1 MPKKILCVSL
11 SLCAIL
17 YAAPTSV
24 PTQMQQQGQKSQQ
37 QEYGRGWLK
46 YDDESKQPQNQ
57 PQQINPKATE
67 KDLLIAILQEQKIAN
82 RIQME
87 MLEIMKVVHDLPRMV
102 EVNGKKCLS
111 NSSEDCFVMPII
123 GDGARIPVMRK
134 WLENPT
140 VENALAYY
148 KWQSKYLNHVFN
160 AGYSLEAAA
169 KNTRYPFAATPPHLT
184 MEDGQGQDER
194 KKMVKEKLKQ
204 HSPNMEVA
212 ILMGKNYGYDIENIV
227 LLREVYDEIKSM
239 GVKTRF
245 VFESQEALN
254 RFNNLHEKALGQDAS
269 DLWRNIPNTDK
280 VISPNSFK
288 NDKIDTYMTPMYIFR
303 YRNVSNQKSFN
314 QVIGIGRDRP
324 KDIINMM
331 TRSMI
336 LFGVIK
342 PEELAGTHAQKQ
354 SAEGILKQINSRHFL
369 NDEEAKQRAP
379 ELKKLIEEEMQK

>member
-148 KWQSKYLNHVFN
+148 KWQSKYLNHSLN
-160 AGYSLEAAA
+160 AGYSLEMAA
-169 KNTRYPFAATPPHLT
+169 KNTRYPFAGTPRHLNKIT
-184 MEDGQGQDER
+184 GEAHDQREEMTKDILKKHSAKMEI
-194 KKMVKEKLKQ
+194 
-204 HSPNMEVA
+204 A
-212 ILMGKNYGYDIENIV
+212 ILMGKNYGYDVEDIQSI
-227 LLREVYDEIKSM
+227 RDIYDEIIGIGAKA
-239 GVKTRF
+239 RF
-245 VFESQEALN
+245 VFESQESLN
-254 RFNNLHEKALGQDAS
+254 RFNEFHKNAINLDAAKLWESIS
-269 DLWRNIPNTDK
+269 DTQK
-280 VISPNSFK
+280 VISPNTFK
-288 NDKIDTYMTPMYIFR
+288 DTKIDTYMTPMYIFR
-303 YRNVSNQKSFN
+303 YLDIKNNKSFN
-314 QVIGIGRDRP
+314 QVVGIGRDN
-324 KDIINMM
+324 KDTVIKSI

-342 PEELAGTHAQKQ
+342 PEELAGTHAQKYQ
-354 SAEGILKQINSRHFL
+354 TDYLLRQIDDRSFL
-369 NDEEAKQRAP
+369 NDEEEKKRAP
-379 ELKKLIEEEMQK
+379 AMKELLKKERQQ